1 MLPFGRAVFGVKV
14 SMSTPRVFV
23 KAGVC
28 PAVTFAPPPA
38 TPVVAEIVELN
49 TSLTELT
56 VFETVLR
63 LAVFG
68 PKRRLP
74 CGFAAAP
81 SCWPRSPSHATTPMV
96 LLTAPTLGV
105 MKPLTL
111 MSSGASGSLACR
123 NPSNT
128 ARLRVGRLV
137 LRYATTSDHPAQL
150 PEPAE
155 LATFPTV
162 YVPFPPACTRAVTS
176 TNDW

>member
-1 MLPFGRAVFGVKV
+1 
-14 SMSTPRVFV
+14 
-23 KAGVC
+23 
-28 PAVTFAPPPA
+28 
-38 TPVVAEIVELN
+38 
-49 TSLTELT
+49 
-56 VFETVLR
+56 
-63 LAVFG
+63 
-68 PKRRLP
+68 
-74 CGFAAAP
+74 
-81 SCWPRSPSHATTPMV
+81 MV

-111 MSSGASGSLACR
+111 MSSGACGLLACR

-150 PEPAE
+150 LAPAV